1 MRGLR
6 DVFLRIGDEGWL
18 VVVDR
23 LPQLGGEISV
33 LSERVI
39 TNVDISYPPFIIYA
53 GSELDD
59 AAGSFLEEIEG
70 LLSVSVES
78 LSLYEAQH
86 AEVAQP
92 GLFILTGGTATEWIN
107 ALGTSQLGDALKDS
121 LNEGALIIAA
131 DGAAAALGSWVL
143 ERGDENAVEG
153 LGWLPGA
160 IVLPWLDD
168 PARSDQVRA
177 LLALPEPL
185 YAIGIA
191 GGRLFAYGPEN
202 RVELWGVSPPTL
214 ALGVGWR

>member
-1 MRGLR
+1 
-6 DVFLRIGDEGWL
+6 
-18 VVVDR
+18 
-23 LPQLGGEISV
+23 
-33 LSERVI
+33 
-39 TNVDISYPPFIIYA
+39 
-53 GSELDD
+53 
-59 AAGSFLEEIEG
+59 
-70 LLSVSVES
+70 
-78 LSLYEAQH
+78 LYEAQH
-86 AEVAQP
+86 AKVAQP

-107 ALGTSQLGDALKDS
+107 ALGTSQLGDALKDA

-191 GGRLFAYGPEN
+191 GGKLFAYGPED